1 MRFNK
6 YEKVLVAA
14 RGHPIFPD
22 YNPTTA
28 GKYGKTEA
36 SLNYPFLKFKDGS
49 EKIVPPRDAKGLVRD
64 LVRQELGGGGWSR
77 EPVLSRQIKGHEQYF
92 KDSAG
97 QYREIEEEE
106 RAEKRN
112 KKR

>member
-6 YEKVLVAA
+6 YEKVLVGCKI
-14 RGHPIFPD
+14 RFNKYEKVL

-49 EKIVPPRDAKGLVRD
+49 KRIVPPREAKGLVRD
-64 LVRQELGGGGWSR
+64 
-77 EPVLSRQIKGHEQYF
+77 
-92 KDSAG
+92 
-97 QYREIEEEE
+97 
-106 RAEKRN
+106 
-112 KKR
+112 

>member
-1 MRFNK
+1 MTRARGCKMRFNKYEKVLVGCKIRFNK

-49 EKIVPPRDAKGLVRD
+49 KRIVPPREAKGLVRD
-64 LVRQELGGGGWSR
+64 
-77 EPVLSRQIKGHEQYF
+77 
-92 KDSAG
+92 
-97 QYREIEEEE
+97 
-106 RAEKRN
+106 
-112 KKR
+112 